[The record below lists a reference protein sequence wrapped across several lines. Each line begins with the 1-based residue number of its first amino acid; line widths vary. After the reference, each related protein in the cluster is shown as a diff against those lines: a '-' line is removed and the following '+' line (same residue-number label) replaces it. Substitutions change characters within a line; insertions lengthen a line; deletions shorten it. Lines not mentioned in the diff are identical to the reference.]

1 MVDKDA
7 LAFRKKLRRAEV
19 EREILRK
26 DKALAETAALLGL
39 TSSTVS
45 SYTKNIYGKL
55 AVSSRSEAVYEATRM
70 GLINSRS

>member
-1 MVDKDA
+1 MEILA
-7 LAFRKKLRRAEV
+7 LAAKGFSY
-19 EREILRK
+19 
-26 DKALAETAALLGL
+26 AETAALLGL

-55 AVSSRSEAVYEATRM
+55 AVSSRSEAVYEAPRM

>member
-1 MVDKDA
+1 MPASSAATSSVALTPREMEILA
-7 LAFRKKLRRAEV
+7 LASKGFSY
-19 EREILRK
+19 
-26 DKALAETAALLGL
+26 AETASLLGL

-70 GLINSRS
+70 G